1 MSDPLPASLKVS
13 TNESQLGCR
22 IFWMLN
28 AVGEEF
34 SPGQYLELR
43 IIATKRGTHPYFCR
57 TRTLFLHG
65 ESFPISV

>member
-28 AVGEEF
+28 AVGCL
-34 SPGQYLELR
+34 G
-43 IIATKRGTHPYFCR
+43 
-57 TRTLFLHG
+57 
-65 ESFPISV
+65 ISVFHHFIKKSSKTICHLEKISNFVLNCYTYL